1 MVAGMPDTPAT
12 RPLIA
17 IVLAG
22 QRRGAI
28 NALAARAGVSH
39 KCLVPI
45 AGRPLIAHVLATL
58 TALPDLAEIRISV
71 EPDAEAGLRP
81 VLAPF
86 EAAGAR
92 IRLVPAEGRLADSL
106 VAAAGEDSGPFL
118 VTTADNVLLTPEA
131 VAQVRAALADADG
144 VAAMARKASVLAA
157 HPEGQRNFDR
167 FRDDEY
173 ANCNVY
179 ALANR
184 KAIDA
189 GAQVFRGGGQFM
201 KSVWRMIAAFGLHN
215 IVLLRMGAFSR
226 ERAMRRLSRRLG
238 LVVKAIEFTDGALAV
253 DVDNERTYRVCEE
266 LLAKRA
272 ESAEA

>member
-1 MVAGMPDTPAT
+1 MSD
-12 RPLIA
+12 RRIIA

-22 QRRGAI
+22 QRRDVV
-28 NALAARAGVSH
+28 NPLAARAGVSH

-45 AGRPLIAHVLATL
+45 AGRPLIAHVLETL
-58 TALPDLAEIRISV
+58 TALPAAAEIHISV
-71 EPDAEAGLRP
+71 EPAAEAGLRP
-81 VLAPF
+81 VLAEFATRGVPV
-86 EAAGAR
+86 
-92 IRLVPAEGRLADSL
+92 RLVPSHARLADSL
-106 VAAAGEDSGPFL
+106 IAAAEDDAGPFL
-118 VTTADNVLLTPEA
+118 VTTADNVLLTPDA
-131 VAQVRAALADADG
+131 VAQVRAALEEADG
-144 VAAMARKASVLAA
+144 VAAMARRASVLAA
-157 HPEGQRNFDR
+157 HPEGQRNFYR

-189 GAQVFRGGGQFM
+189 GAEVFRGGGQFM

-215 IVLLRMGAFSR
+215 ILLLRLGLFSR
-226 ERAMRRLSRRLG
+226 EAAMRRLSRRLG
-238 LVVKAIEFTDGALAV
+238 LVVRAIEFTDGSLAI

-272 ESAEA
+272 GGA